1 MAFPRFHVILGPL
14 LAGGLLTACAA
25 DDMAG
30 FVPVAETPMKAA
42 AAPGAATPSSTM
54 SSSNG
59 PEVAALPPLPHVT
72 VDEVLGFTRPD
83 LLATFGPPAFRR
95 IDKQAEILRFRGAD
109 CMLDVFLYHDGK
121 DNTAGRV
128 AHVEARDT
136 KGKTVDREA
145 CIGVTPR
152 TRG

>member
-1 MAFPRFHVILGPL
+1 
-14 LAGGLLTACAA
+14 
-25 DDMAG
+25 MAG

-42 AAPGAATPSSTM
+42 AAPSSTM
-54 SSSNG
+54 PSSNG
-59 PEVAALPPLPHVT
+59 PEVTALPPLPHVT
-72 VDEVLGFTRPD
+72 ADEVLGFTRPD

-95 IDKQAEILRFRGAD
+95 VDKQAEILRFRGAD

-128 AHVEARDT
+128 AHVEARNT

-145 CIGVTPR
+145 CISVTPR

>member
-1 MAFPRFHVILGPL
+1 
-14 LAGGLLTACAA
+14 
-25 DDMAG
+25 MAG

-42 AAPGAATPSSTM
+42 AAPSAAAPSSTE
-54 SSSNG
+54 
-59 PEVAALPPLPHVT
+59 PEVAALPPLPHIT
-72 VDEVLGFTRPD
+72 VDEILGFTRPD

-128 AHVEARDT
+128 AHVEARDA